1 MVFSYEC
8 SNQPMLW
15 VDGCKVTKKNMKG
28 VVLFVS
34 DSLEKV
40 STLPIFGTFPPFV
53 AVALLSCYFIF
64 SM

>member
-40 STLPIFGTFPPFV
+40 STPPIFGTFPPFAA
-53 AVALLSCYFIF
+53 AVLLLRYFIF